1 MEGIQPIGIAIAFL
15 VFGALFV
22 LQNVFGSRPSGS
34 QFSGRNAASSSQ
46 AAASQRAMDRET
58 YSTRNRPTRIKTA
71 SKSQSAQN
79 GSPAF
84 QENDGIKQ
92 AMQEKI
98 ESCRGITRPH
108 KPTRTQMGDRRV
120 KLLLD

>member
-22 LQNVFGSRPSGS
+22 LQNAFGSRPSGS
-34 QFSGRNAASSSQ
+34 QFSGRNTSSSQ
-46 AAASQRAMDRET
+46 AAASQRSLDRET
-58 YSTRNRPTRIKTA
+58 YSTKNRPTRIKTA

-79 GSPAF
+79 GTSAF
-84 QENDGIKQ
+84 QESDGIKQ

-98 ESCRGITRPH
+98 ESYRGITRPH
-108 KPTRTQMGDRRV
+108 KPTRTQMGDQRV